1 MNVHIMGIC
10 GAGMSALAGWYSTLG
25 NHVTG
30 CDGAP
35 SLQKTASLKKL
46 GITVETGH
54 SESHLNGIDRLIF
67 SAAIPQESTELAG
80 ARALGIPTLRRS
92 EALAELASSHR
103 VVSIAGAH
111 GKTTTTSM
119 AGWIAQ
125 EAGFDPTVFIGGNMN
140 CWNGNFRPGGE
151 LAIVESDEFDR
162 TFLRLT
168 PTHAA
173 VTSFALEHLEC
184 YGSPEAL
191 EWAFQAFLESVLP
204 GGTVIVPIEKPGLGF
219 WAERIGRRILTCGP
233 GGDIDAK
240 IGEYK
245 GWGEK
250 YRLFGCNGFL
260 PAPGIHNLRN
270 AQVAV
275 ALSMA
280 CGIDAKIAIEALA
293 SWPGVSRRL
302 EKIGHYRDTVIISD
316 YAHHPDEIVAALTSV
331 KKLANSSVTVVFQP
345 HLPSRTSL
353 LFREM
358 GSALRIADRSYVLPI
373 FQSRE
378 EPLPG
383 IDSSLV
389 CDAARRS
396 GAVCDLISMNQI
408 DSILKNTN
416 GGVLIFMGAGSIDEH
431 AREAL
436 LGVGE

>member
-1 MNVHIMGIC
+1 MNVHLMGIC
-10 GAGMSALAGWYSTLG
+10 GSGMSALAGWYNALG
-25 NHVTG
+25 NTVTG
-30 CDGAP
+30 CDGSP
-35 SLQKTASLKKL
+35 SPDKVISLGKL

-54 SESHLNGIDRLIF
+54 SEDHLKGIDRLIF
-67 SAAIPQESTELAG
+67 SAAIPRENPELA
-80 ARALGIPTLRRS
+80 RAWELGIPTLRRS
-92 EALAELASSHR
+92 EALAELASSHK

-125 EAGFDPTVFIGGNMN
+125 ESGLNPTVFIGGNMN

-168 PTHAA
+168 PSHAA

-204 GGTVIVPIEKPGLGF
+204 GGTVIVPMEKPGLGF
-219 WAERIGRRILTCGP
+219 WAERIGRKVLTSGP
-233 GGDIDAK
+233 GGDIDARV
-240 IGEYK
+240 GEYR

-250 YRLFGCNGFL
+250 YRLFGCHGFL
-260 PAPGIHNLRN
+260 PAPGIHNVRN

-280 CGIDAKIAIEALA
+280 CGIPADKAIDALA

-302 EKIGHYRDTVIISD
+302 EKMGEYRGTVIVSD
-316 YAHHPDEIVAALTSV
+316 YAHHPDEIAAALSSV
-331 KKLANSSVTVVFQP
+331 KKLTDGPVTVVFQP

-353 LFREM
+353 LYREM

-373 FQSRE
+373 YQARE
-378 EPLPG
+378 EPVPG
-383 IDSSLV
+383 VNSGLV
-389 CDAARRS
+389 CDEARRS
-396 GAVCDLISMNQI
+396 GAPCDRIAMDRIEDIVKSC
-408 DSILKNTN
+408 S
-416 GGVLIFMGAGSIDEH
+416 GGVLIFMGAGSVDGQ
-431 AREAL
+431 ARKVLRE
-436 LGVGE
+436 VGL

>member
-10 GAGMSALAGWYSTLG
+10 GSGMSALAGWYSALG
-25 NHVTG
+25 NNVTG

-35 SLQKTASLKKL
+35 SPNKVASLKKL
-46 GITVETGH
+46 GISVEAGH
-54 SESHLNGIDRLIF
+54 SVTHLDNIDRVVF
-67 SAAIPQESTELAG
+67 SAAIPRDNVELTA
-80 ARALGIPTLRRS
+80 ARELGISTIRRS
-92 EALAELASSHR
+92 EALAELASSHE

-125 EAGFDPTVFIGGNMN
+125 EAGLDPTVFIGGNMD
-140 CWNGNFRPGGE
+140 CWNGNFRPGGK
-151 LAIVESDEFDR
+151 LAIIESDEFDR

-204 GGTVIVPIEKPGLGF
+204 GGTVIVPVEKPGLGF
-219 WAERIGRRILTCGP
+219 WAERIGRKILTCGP
-233 GGDIDAK
+233 GGQIDALV
-240 IGEYK
+240 GEYS

-260 PAPGIHNLRN
+260 PAPGLHNIRN
-270 AQVAV
+270 AQVAI

-280 CGIDAKIAIEALA
+280 CGIEPDRAVDALE

-302 EKIGHYRDTVIISD
+302 EKIGESNGTTIVSD
-316 YAHHPDEIVAALTSV
+316 YAHHPDEIAAALSSV
-331 KKLANSSVTVVFQP
+331 KKLANGPVTVVFQP

-353 LFREM
+353 LHREM
-358 GSALRIADRSYVLPI
+358 GNALRIADRSFVLPV
-373 FQSRE
+373 FLARE
-378 EPLPG
+378 DPIPG
-383 IDSSLV
+383 VDSSLV
-389 CDAARRS
+389 CGAARRS
-396 GAVCDLISMNQI
+396 GAHCSQIALNQI
-408 DSILKNTN
+408 EELLKSTT
-416 GGVLIFMGAGSIDEH
+416 GGVLIFMGAGSVDGV
-431 AREAL
+431 ARRL
-436 LGVGE
+436 LLEVGR

>member
-1 MNVHIMGIC
+1 MNIHIMGIC
-10 GAGMSALAGWYSTLG
+10 GSGMSALAGWYSALG
-25 NHVTG
+25 NSVTG

-35 SLQKTASLKKL
+35 SPDKTNSLGKL
-46 GITVETGH
+46 GISVETGH
-54 SESHLNGIDRLIF
+54 SVNHLNNIDRLVF
-67 SAAIPQESTELAG
+67 SAAIPRGNAELAR
-80 ARALGIPTLRRS
+80 AIALGIPTLRRS
-92 EALAELASSHR
+92 EALAELASSHE

-125 EAGFDPTVFIGGNMN
+125 EAGLDPTVFIGGNMN
-140 CWNGNFRPGGE
+140 CWNGNFRAGGK

-168 PTHAA
+168 PSHAA

-204 GGTVIVPIEKPGLGF
+204 GGTVIVPVEKPGLGF
-219 WAERIGRRILTCGP
+219 WAERIGRTILTSGP
-233 GGDIDAK
+233 GGDIDARV
-240 IGEYK
+240 GEYR

-250 YRLFGCNGFL
+250 YRLFGCHGFL
-260 PAPGIHNLRN
+260 PAPGIHNVRN

-280 CGIDAKIAIEALA
+280 CGIPADRAIDALA

-302 EKIGHYRDTVIISD
+302 EKIGEYGGTTIVSD
-316 YAHHPDEIVAALTSV
+316 YAHHPDEIAAALSSV
-331 KKLANSSVTVVFQP
+331 KKLANGPVTVVFQP

-353 LFREM
+353 LYREM
-358 GSALRIADRSYVLPI
+358 GSALRIADKSYVLPI
-373 FQSRE
+373 FKARE
-378 EPLPG
+378 EPIPG
-383 IDSSLV
+383 VDSCLV

-396 GAVCDLISMNQI
+396 GALCDLISENQI
-408 DSILKNTN
+408 EGILKAAS
-416 GGVLIFMGAGSIDEH
+416 GGVLIFMGAGSVDGY
-431 AREAL
+431 ARRVLRE
-436 LGVGE
+436 VGQ

>member
-1 MNVHIMGIC
+1 MNVHLMGIC
-10 GAGMSALAGWYSTLG
+10 GSGMSALAGWYNALG
-25 NHVTG
+25 NNVTG

-35 SLQKTASLKKL
+35 SPDKVISLEKL
-46 GITVETGH
+46 GIAVETDH
-54 SESHLNGIDRLIF
+54 STNHLEGIDRLIF
-67 SAAIPQESTELAG
+67 SAAIPRENPELEK
-80 ARALGIPTLRRS
+80 AREIGIPTLRRS
-92 EALAELASSHR
+92 EALAELASLHT

-125 EAGFDPTVFIGGNMN
+125 EAGFNPTVFIGGNMD
-140 CWNGNFRPGGE
+140 CWNGNFRAGGE

-168 PTHAA
+168 PSHAA

-204 GGTVIVPIEKPGLGF
+204 GGTVIVPMEKPGLGF
-219 WAERIGRRILTCGP
+219 WAERIGRKILTSGP
-233 GGDIDAK
+233 GGDIDARV
-240 IGEYK
+240 GEYR

-250 YRLFGCNGFL
+250 YRLFGCHGFL
-260 PAPGIHNLRN
+260 PAPGIHNIRN

-280 CGIDAKIAIEALA
+280 SGIPADKAIDVLA

-302 EKIGHYRDTVIISD
+302 EKIGEYRGTIIVSD
-316 YAHHPDEIVAALTSV
+316 YAHHPDEIAAALSSV
-331 KKLANSSVTVVFQP
+331 KKLADGPVTVVFQP

-353 LFREM
+353 LHREM

-373 FQSRE
+373 FKARE
-378 EPLPG
+378 AEVPG
-383 IDSSLV
+383 VSSDLV

-396 GAVCDLISMNQI
+396 GALCDRTAMDRIEDI
-408 DSILKNTN
+408 VKACN
-416 GGVLIFMGAGSIDEH
+416 GGVLIFMGAGSVDSQ
-431 AREAL
+431 ARRVLRE
-436 LGVGE
+436 VGL

>member
-10 GAGMSALAGWYSTLG
+10 GSGMSALAGWFSALG
-25 NHVTG
+25 HKVSG
-30 CDGAP
+30 CDGSP
-35 SLQKTASLKKL
+35 SPEKIDSLAKL
-46 GITVETGH
+46 GINVEKGH
-54 SESHLNGIDRLIF
+54 FTSHLKNIDLLVF
-67 SAAIPQESTELAG
+67 SAAIPRDNKELSKAREIGISTM
-80 ARALGIPTLRRS
+80 RRS

-125 EAGFDPTVFIGGNMN
+125 QAGLDPTVFIGGNMN
-140 CWNGNFRPGGE
+140 CWNGNFRAGGE

-168 PTHAA
+168 PSHAA

-204 GGTVIVPIEKPGLGF
+204 GGSVIVPMEKPALAF
-219 WAERIGRRILTCGP
+219 WAERIGRTILKSGP

-240 IGEYK
+240 ILGYN

-250 YRLFGCNGFL
+250 YRLFGYNGFL
-260 PAPGIHNLRN
+260 PAPGIHNVRN
-270 AQVAV
+270 AQVAI

-280 CGIDAKIAIEALA
+280 CGVPAERAVEAL
-293 SWPGVSRRL
+293 STWPGVSRRL
-302 EKIGHYRDTVIISD
+302 EKIGEYNDTIVVSD
-316 YAHHPDEIVAALTSV
+316 YAHHPDEIAAALSSV
-331 KKLANSSVTVVFQP
+331 KKLSEGPVRVVFQP

-353 LFREM
+353 LYREM
-358 GSALRIADRSYVLPI
+358 GNALLIADKSYVLPI

-378 EPLPG
+378 KALPG
-383 IDSSLV
+383 VDSSLV
-389 CDAARRS
+389 CAAARRS
-396 GAVCDLISMNQI
+396 GALCTQI
-408 DSILKNTN
+408 TMDRIEDVLKSSS
-416 GGVLIFMGAGSIDEH
+416 GGVLIFMGAGSVDAQ
-431 AREAL
+431 ARKILSE
-436 LGVGE
+436 VNR

>member
-10 GAGMSALAGWYSTLG
+10 GSGMSALAGWYNALG
-25 NHVTG
+25 NNVTG

-35 SLQKTASLKKL
+35 AAEKVISLKKL
-46 GITVETGH
+46 GITVENGH
-54 SESHLNGIDRLIF
+54 STNHLNGIDRLVF
-67 SAAIPQESTELAG
+67 SAAIPPDNEELAG
-80 ARALGIPTLRRS
+80 AKALGITTLRRS

-103 VVSIAGAH
+103 VISIAGAH

-125 EAGFDPTVFIGGNMN
+125 ETGLNPTVFIGGNMN

-168 PTHAA
+168 PSHAA

-191 EWAFQAFLESVLP
+191 EWAFQVFLESVLP
-204 GGTVIVPIEKPGLGF
+204 GGTVIVPMEKPGLGF
-219 WAERIGRRILTCGP
+219 WAERIGRTILTSGP

-240 IGEYK
+240 IGEYR

-250 YRLFGCNGFL
+250 YRLFGCNGFI
-260 PAPGIHNLRN
+260 PAPGIHNVRN

-280 CGIDAKIAIEALA
+280 CGIEADKAMDALA

-302 EKIGHYRDTVIISD
+302 EKIGEYRGTTIVSD
-316 YAHHPDEIVAALTSV
+316 YAHHPDEIAAALSSV
-331 KKLANSSVTVVFQP
+331 KKLTDGTVTVVFQP

-353 LFREM
+353 LYREM

-373 FQSRE
+373 FQARE

-383 IDSSLV
+383 VDSSIV

-396 GAVCDLISMNQI
+396 GALCEMVSMEKI
-408 DSILKNTN
+408 EDVLKKSS
-416 GGVLIFMGAGSIDEH
+416 GGVLIFMGAGSIDNC
-431 AREAL
+431 ARRVLREA
-436 LGVGE
+436 GS